1 MRISR
6 IVFFIVLFFA
16 TTLNTVSAQI
26 SSSDVENKSLQL
38 YQQKNW
44 AELIPFVQQAIKEGN
59 DYFYLRMRIGIA
71 FYEQKNY
78 PKAEEQFKKALS
90 FNSGDATATE
100 YLYYSYLFNG
110 QYVEAKKMSIGFDQA
125 LKKKT
130 GTEEPSNVSMV
141 FVEGGTKI
149 SDSANYY
156 NNTTKTKSNF
166 FDPAVYVQAGLSH
179 YVGEKGASLLHA
191 VTYFSQISHTGTL
204 SQFQYYLQASIPL
217 EKGWSVSPS
226 LHWVNLSNSTTTTG
240 PILGGPGGPPP
251 PFSQTVKTVNNY
263 FVGSVAFQK
272 RMDYVTVGL
281 GTGFS
286 NMNGVTQLN
295 HYGSLSI
302 SPLGNT
308 SFVFGATAYVH
319 TTDSYSS
326 INTAFSPFLYFE
338 PIKRLSIKAA
348 YFSNQ
353 NDNIIEDN
361 GYLVNNSPDLTRSR
375 WSLMLTGMLSKHVSI
390 YGLYQSEQKQE
401 YTQKFNYQYSVF
413 VAGLKFFP

>member
-16 TTLNTVSAQI
+16 STLNTVSAQI
-26 SSSDVENKSLQL
+26 SSADVENKSLQL

-44 AELIPFVQQAIKEGN
+44 AELIPFVQQSIKEGN

-90 FNSGDATATE
+90 FNSGDATAQE
-100 YLYYSYLFNG
+100 YLYFSYLFNA
-110 QYVEAKKMSIGFDQA
+110 QYVEARNMSIGFDPA

-130 GTEEPSNVSMV
+130 ETEEPSNVSMV

-156 NNTTKTKSNF
+156 NKSTNTKSNF

-191 VTYFSQISHTGTL
+191 VTYFSQRSHTGTL

-217 EKGWSVSPS
+217 KHDWTIMPS
-226 LHWVNLSNSTTTTG
+226 LHWVNLSNTTTSNF
-240 PILGGPGGPPP
+240 PLPPGGPGGPTPP
-251 PFSQTVKTVNNY
+251 SQTVKTVNNY
-263 FVGSVAFQK
+263 FVASMAVQK
-272 RMDYVTVGL
+272 RMDYVTLGL
-281 GTGFS
+281 GTGYS

-302 SPLGNT
+302 SPLGNQ

-319 TTDSYSS
+319 TTDSYST
-326 INTAFSPFLYFE
+326 INTAFAPFLYFE

-361 GYLVNNSPDLTRSR
+361 GYLVNNSPDLTKSR
-375 WSLMLTGMLSKHVSI
+375 WSLMLTGQVSNHVSI

-401 YTQKFNYQYSVF
+401 YTQKFNYKYSVF